1 MLMKTKP
8 VSAIQHLAALA
19 VVMLLSSLTVAQ
31 EQQRGSEKYLCSEP
45 NPQAICTAE
54 NTCGSASAPCTV
66 EIKRTA
72 SSASATPMIPKAKG
86 NQPFC
91 VKAGTTVIWKSGSKN
106 TGFVLD
112 FGPDLPFGSEAIIG
126 GSDRSSSTVANK
138 KGCYK
143 YSVGAC
149 VSGAIY
155 GMCDSAEAELVITA
169 PQ

>member
-1 MLMKTKP
+1 MKTRRIF
-8 VSAIQHLAALA
+8 ATLCLAALA
-19 VVMLLSSLTVAQ
+19 TVVLVPSLTMAQ

-45 NPQAICTAE
+45 NPEAVCTAE
-54 NTCGSASAPCTV
+54 NTCGSSSTACTV
-66 EIKRTA
+66 EIKRT
-72 SSASATPMIPKAKG
+72 SDSASATPVIPNAKG

-91 VKAGTTVIWKSGSKN
+91 VKAGTKVIWKSGSKN

-112 FGPDLPFGSEAIIG
+112 FGPQLPFGTEAIMG
-126 GSDRSSSTVANK
+126 GSDRSPSTVANK

-155 GMCDSAEAELVITA
+155 GMCESVETELIITGA
-169 PQ
+169 Q

>member
-1 MLMKTKP
+1 MKTRCIFA
-8 VSAIQHLAALA
+8 STIATLAI
-19 VVMLLSSLTVAQ
+19 LLLFSCFSIAQ

-54 NTCGSASAPCTV
+54 NSCGSPSTPCTV
-66 EIKRTA
+66 EIKRTSDSA
-72 SSASATPMIPKAKG
+72 SSTPVIPNAKG
-86 NQPFC
+86 NQAFC
-91 VKAGTTVIWKSGSKN
+91 VKSGTKVIWKSGSRN

-112 FGPDLPFGSEAIIG
+112 FGPGSPFGSEAVIG
-126 GSDRSSSTVANK
+126 GSDRSSSTTANK

-155 GMCDSAEAELVITA
+155 GMCGSAETELVVTE
-169 PQ
+169 

>member
-1 MLMKTKP
+1 MKTRRM
-8 VSAIQHLAALA
+8 SASLFAALA
-19 VVMLLSSLTVAQ
+19 MLLLFSCFSIAQ

-54 NTCGSASAPCTV
+54 NTCGSSSTACTV
-66 EIKRTA
+66 EIKRT
-72 SSASATPMIPKAKG
+72 SDSASATPVIPNAKG

-91 VKAGTTVIWKSGSKN
+91 VKAGTKVIWKSGSKN

-112 FGPDLPFGSEAIIG
+112 FGPEQPFGTEAIIG
-126 GSDRSSSTVANK
+126 GSDRSPSTVANK

-155 GMCDSAEAELVITA
+155 GMCDSVETELIITA
-169 PQ
+169 AQ

>member
-1 MLMKTKP
+1 MNTLQIGA
-8 VSAIQHLAALA
+8 SSRLAMVAA
-19 VVMLLSSLTVAQ
+19 TVLLSAFTMAQ

-45 NPQAICTAE
+45 NPQAICTAD
-54 NTCGSASAPCTV
+54 NTCGSSSSPCTV
-66 EIKRTA
+66 EIKRT
-72 SSASATPMIPKAKG
+72 SDSASATPVIPNAKG

-91 VKAGTTVIWKSGSKN
+91 VKAGTKVIWKSGSKN

-112 FGPDLPFGSEAIIG
+112 FGPELPFGTEAIIG
-126 GSDRSSSTVANK
+126 GSDRSPSTVANK

-155 GMCDSAEAELVITA
+155 GMCESVETELIITA
-169 PQ
+169 AQ

>member
-1 MLMKTKP
+1 MKTRRIFAP
-8 VSAIQHLAALA
+8 LFAALG
-19 VVMLLSSLTVAQ
+19 MLLLFSCFSIAQ

-45 NPQAICTAE
+45 NPQAMCTAE
-54 NTCGSASAPCTV
+54 NTCGSSSNPCTV

-72 SSASATPMIPKAKG
+72 DSASATAVIPNAKG

-91 VKAGTTVIWKSGSKN
+91 VKAGTKITWKSGSRN

-112 FGPDLPFGSEAIIG
+112 FGPGSPFGSEAVIG

-155 GMCDSAEAELVITA
+155 GMCGSAETELVVTE
-169 PQ
+169 